1 MEVFE
6 DAPADLD
13 TPVAGEE
20 IENGAEVP
28 QNEGPDETGNELQ
41 PGDEITD
48 PDPVEIPEEEMQV
61 GDIQDESQDESQDE
75 AMPEDP
81 ELSYQEYDFS
91 AKRLEEYLLSAKP
104 QDKIIQESQGGNF
117 ISNMDHTTFQ
127 SLYSLNSMSE
137 LDKRVK
143 LLFAIRNM

>member
-6 DAPADLD
+6 DAPVADLD

-61 GDIQDESQDESQDE
+61 VIFKMSLKNLKMRLCQKIQ
-75 AMPEDP
+75 
-81 ELSYQEYDFS
+81 ELSYQES
-91 AKRLEEYLLSAKP
+91 MISLLSVLKS
-104 QDKIIQESQGGNF
+104 I
-117 ISNMDHTTFQ
+117 
-127 SLYSLNSMSE
+127 
-137 LDKRVK
+137 
-143 LLFAIRNM
+143 LLQNRRIK

>member
-6 DAPADLD
+6 DAPVADLD

-20 IENGAEVP
+20 MELKFLKTKDLMR
-28 QNEGPDETGNELQ
+28 QELQ

-81 ELSYQEYDFS
+81 GAELSGKYDFS

-104 QDKIIQESQGGNF
+104 DKIIQESQGGNF
-117 ISNMDHTTFQ
+117 ISNMDHTIYVPI
-127 SLYSLNSMSE
+127 SLFI
-137 LDKRVK
+137 K
-143 LLFAIRNM
+143 